1 MNPEK
6 AITISAAAHGIR
18 SEQICPRALGII
30 KKLQH
35 AGFEAYL
42 VGGCVRDL
50 LLDHTPKDF
59 DIATSA
65 HPEQVRKLF
74 PSCRLIGRRFRLAHV
89 HFGRDYLEVATF
101 RAPHQDGKGGQVN
114 AQGRITHDNVYGT
127 LVEDAWRRDFT
138 INALYYDPLHD
149 EIKDFVGGL
158 ADLAKRQICMIG
170 DVEQRYREDPVRMM
184 RALRFSAKLDC
195 AIDGET
201 ESLILPMAALLNDV
215 APARLFDEML
225 KLLHSGYGWQ
235 SFQYL
240 DEYQLLDHLL
250 PLTTDSLEQD
260 PDGRFQRL
268 LELALQNTDR
278 RLAQGKSVMPP
289 FLYAVLLWDKV
300 QHYSAEAQQD
310 GYPEMQALQL
320 AATEVLRQQV
330 KHTAIPRRFSNIT
343 RDIWSLQ
350 KRFSTRELKRVTAL
364 FENIRFRAAYDFLC
378 LRAEAGEPV
387 AEDAEWWTTFQDVD
401 PEQRAAMCSKTS
413 KRRRRKKRGPHKNSS
428 QSNVG

>member
-1 MNPEK
+1 MNPEQ
-6 AITISAAAHGIR
+6 AVTISAAEHGVTT
-18 SEQICPRALGII
+18 EQLCPRALGII
-30 KKLQH
+30 TKLQK

-74 PSCRLIGRRFRLAHV
+74 SSCRLIGRRFRLAHI
-89 HFGRDYLEVATF
+89 HFGRDYIEVATF

-138 INALYYDPLHD
+138 INALYYDPLSD

-158 ADLAKRQICMIG
+158 DDLNKRQLRMIG
-170 DVEQRYREDPVRMM
+170 DAELRYREDPVRMM

-195 AIDGET
+195 SIVGDT
-201 ESLILPMAALLNDV
+201 EELILPMGPLLEDV

-225 KLLHSGYGWQ
+225 KLLHSGHGWQ
-235 SFQYL
+235 AFKYL

-250 PLTTDSLEQD
+250 PLTTDSLEKD
-260 PDGRFQRL
+260 EEERFQSL
-268 LELALQNTDR
+268 LRLALQNTDR
-278 RLAQGKSVMPP
+278 RLAEGKSVMPP
-289 FLYAVLLWDKV
+289 FLYAILLWDKV
-300 QHYSAEAQQD
+300 QLYSEDAQQD

-330 KHTAIPRRFSNIT
+330 KHTAIPRRFSNVT
-343 RDIWSLQ
+343 REIWSLQ
-350 KRFSTRELKRVTAL
+350 PRFRTREFRRANTL
-364 FENIRFRAAYDFLC
+364 FNNIRFRAAYDFLC

-387 AEDAEWWTTFQDVD
+387 ADDAQWWTTFQEVD
-401 PEQRAAMCSKTS
+401 PEQRPGMCTKVG
-413 KRRRRKKRGPHKNSS
+413 KRRRKKRHPRKKNN